1 MALIKK
7 KRLAEKRRSSRVR
20 YKIRQ
25 SGGRPRLS
33 VFRSLRHIYAQ
44 IIDDTNGVTLASAS
58 TLSPELKDLL
68 ATGNTAA
75 AEKVGELIAKKAKD
89 RDIEMVTFDRG
100 SKLYHGRIKALAD
113 SARANGLKFYFR
125 DFSQPENSE

>member
-1 MALIKK
+1 MAVIKK
-7 KRLAEKRRSSRVR
+7 KRVAEKRRSSRVR

-25 SGGRPRLS
+25 SSGRPRLS

-44 IIDDTNGVTLASAS
+44 IIDDINGVTLVSAS

-68 ATGNTAA
+68 ATGNTTA

-89 RDIEMVTFDRG
+89 RDIETVTFDRG

-113 SARANGLKFYFR
+113 SARANGLKF
-125 DFSQPENSE
+125 

>member
-1 MALIKK
+1 
-7 KRLAEKRRSSRVR
+7 
-20 YKIRQ
+20 
-25 SGGRPRLS
+25 
-33 VFRSLRHIYAQ
+33 
-44 IIDDTNGVTLASAS
+44 LASAS

-113 SARANGLKFYFR
+113 SARANGLKF
-125 DFSQPENSE
+125 